1 MPSLAPHIGIIF
13 VEVALTAFLDGFEG
27 FVGAAGVG
35 DGAVERCVPVEVVW
49 AERTDRTNGAGGWVL
64 KNGGEAG
71 DASFG
76 DGFKND
82 ASLSEARL
90 ADGRRRCCRWEFGHK
105 SGGSRWVSRR

>member
-1 MPSLAPHIGIIF
+1 M
-13 VEVALTAFLDGFEG
+13 
-27 FVGAAGVG
+27 GAAGVG

-82 ASLSEARL
+82 ANLSEPDLRTGAVGAAVKGIWTQKVGLSLSFSSVISR
-90 ADGRRRCCRWEFGHK
+90 
-105 SGGSRWVSRR
+105 SGEITIDRIGEVDLVDF